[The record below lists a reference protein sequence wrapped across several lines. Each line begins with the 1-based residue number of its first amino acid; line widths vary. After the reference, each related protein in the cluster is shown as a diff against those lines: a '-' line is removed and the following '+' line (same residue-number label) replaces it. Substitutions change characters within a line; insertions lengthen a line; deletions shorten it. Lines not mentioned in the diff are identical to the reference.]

1 MERGAIGNL
10 THFPPHPTPPFKSV
24 FLYFTE
30 NGMHGEDPTTVIY
43 IVVPL
48 SSGLFCLKES
58 PFPSNIVRCVWEAP
72 GLHTEQCGQA
82 VGSGGEHFSPG
93 LRPLPSFWGRG
104 TAESLRMHK
113 GSPPGSPLTRERE
126 PPRALCRRLQG
137 PGPRG
142 TRRGCTTGPTLAR
155 AGHGTG
161 TSPTHRG
168 AGHSCPGVIVL
179 PGPGPPELPCVC
191 SQPSWSL
198 RGVRGWVGV

>member
-1 MERGAIGNL
+1 MRLGSAW
-10 THFPPHPTPPFKSV
+10 S
-24 FLYFTE
+24 
-30 NGMHGEDPTTVIY
+30 
-43 IVVPL
+43 
-48 SSGLFCLKES
+48 
-58 PFPSNIVRCVWEAP
+58 AP
-72 GLHTEQCGQA
+72 GLHAEQCGQA

-113 GSPPGSPLTRERE
+113 GSPPGLPLTRERE

-142 TRRGCTTGPTLAR
+142 ARRGCTTGPTLAR

-179 PGPGPPELPCVC
+179 PGPGPPELP
-191 SQPSWSL
+191 L
-198 RGVRGWVGV
+198 RLFSTLLEPARGAGWDGGVGGGIVPTLHTDDAPPRASGG